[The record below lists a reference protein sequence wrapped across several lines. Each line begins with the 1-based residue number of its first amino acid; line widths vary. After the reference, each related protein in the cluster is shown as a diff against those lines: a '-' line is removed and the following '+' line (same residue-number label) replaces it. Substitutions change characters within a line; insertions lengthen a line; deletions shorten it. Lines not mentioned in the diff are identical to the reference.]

1 MNRTVV
7 TPAGWSVTVPLSQ
20 AVRRG
25 NTVYCS
31 GQVGIEQISG
41 KLAGPGIREQTE
53 QTLRNLTNVLD
64 AAGSSMRQVD
74 KCTVFLTR
82 AEDFATMNEVYK
94 RFFPSEPP
102 ARSTV
107 IVAALARA
115 DLVVEVEC
123 VASV

>member
-1 MNRTVV
+1 VGSEMCIRD
-7 TPAGWSVTVPLSQ
+7 
-20 AVRRG
+20 R
-25 NTVYCS
+25 
-31 GQVGIEQISG
+31 VGIDQING

-53 QTLRNLTNVLD
+53 QTLRNLASVLE

-107 IVAALARA
+107 IVAALART